1 MTNTLSNLD
10 LTTAEANVLGTL
22 IECLYAE
29 KGFTD
34 VSAEDLSDETGIPTK
49 QIRGVI
55 SSLVKKRLVMVDE
68 GYGSCP
74 LINLH
79 YDAHHL
85 HPRWGKE

>member
-1 MTNTLSNLD
+1 MKNNFANLD

-22 IECLYAE
+22 IESLYAE

-34 VSAEDLSDETGIPTK
+34 VSAEDLSNETGIPTK

-68 GYGSCP
+68 GYGECP

-79 YDAHHL
+79 FSAHHL